1 MSSSGSHL
9 FNVIEYGTVVL
20 AAGSTSGNVV
30 FSEPHN
36 FPPAVILT
44 TGNSVNGFVENVS
57 RNGFTCKI
65 SAPLES
71 AVNIYYQVI
80 SMA

>member
-9 FNVIEYGTVVL
+9 FNVIEYGTTTLV
-20 AAGSTSGNVV
+20 AGATSKAIT
-30 FSEPHN
+30 FSEPHR

-44 TGNSVNGFVENVS
+44 VGNSVNGWVENVTQ
-57 RNGFTCKI
+57 NGFTCKI
-65 SAPLES
+65 SAPLE
-71 AVNIYYQVI
+71 ATVNIYYQVI